1 MYCLILKTRLVPGS
15 FDQFMEAMRVNAAA
29 SVEHEPDCLVFDVIQ
44 DLADPD
50 LVYLYEL
57 YRDEAAL
64 AHHKTTEH
72 FLHSRPLVGEFIVKQ
87 EAMKGHMVC
96 GNSKR

>member
-1 MYCLILKTRLVPGS
+1 MYCLMLKIQLAPSS
-15 FDQFMEAMRVNAAA
+15 FDRFMEAMRVNASA
-29 SVEHEPDCLVFDVIQ
+29 SVQNEPDCLTFDVIR
-44 DLADPD
+44 DEADPD
-50 LVYLYEL
+50 LVYLYEV

-72 FLHSRPLVGEFIVKQ
+72 FLQNRPLVGEFIIKQ

-96 GNSKR
+96 GSSKR

>member
-1 MYCLILKTRLVPGS
+1 VTDL
-15 FDQFMEAMRVNAAA
+15 
-29 SVEHEPDCLVFDVIQ
+29 DVVQ
-44 DLADPD
+44 DLANPD

-72 FLHSRPLVGEFIVKQ
+72 VLHSRPLEGEFTVKQ
-87 EAMKGHMVC
+87 EALKGPYGVW
-96 GNSKR
+96 